1 MGTDLS
7 TTLIDPPAAAPGD
20 PLADA
25 SPRRADVAGGS
36 EERERREP
44 AALGSEDPRLAQ
56 GPGLGPVPPGV
67 PAAPRHAAPRR
78 SGGLRVPLGYKFTF
92 AVIGVIGVAT
102 LMPSIVA
109 ALSVPE
115 EWREFVTALAAFV
128 AGLSASRVF
137 ISGLSRDFQ
146 SLNASAERISQ
157 GDLITP
163 VSVSAH
169 PLLPDERSDLAAVL
183 DRMQASLR
191 DIVGQM
197 RVTSTRVADS
207 ATGLSSTAAQMN
219 ASTEEIASSIE
230 QISRG
235 AELQAQLVERSSKV
249 IREIAGSIDLVTR
262 SAKEAADAADQA
274 ARTASAGGE
283 LATMA
288 MGKMQR
294 VFEGME
300 SSSRAVFRFG
310 EKTREINR
318 IVEVITNI
326 ARQTNLLAL
335 NATIEAAR
343 AGEYGRG
350 FAVVAEEIR
359 KLADGTGRSAEQI
372 TALVREVE
380 DESSRA
386 VSALAA
392 SQRDIEEGRHVIT
405 TTGQSLADIVTNIL
419 GASEKVGKIRDLTRA
434 QTQGAEEMVRA
445 IDELAKVAEDN
456 AAATEEISASIE
468 EQTAAMQEM
477 ASSAHE
483 LSETSEEVR
492 AAVTR
497 FRLSADPEPAA

>member
-7 TTLIDPPAAAPGD
+7 TTLIDPPAPA
-20 PLADA
+20 
-25 SPRRADVAGGS
+25 
-36 EERERREP
+36 EERSAATDGREP
-44 AALGSEDPRLAQ
+44 A
-56 GPGLGPVPPGV
+56 PGATPEGPV
-67 PAAPRHAAPRR
+67 APRHAAAAAARDR
-78 SGGLRVPLGYKFTF
+78 SRLPLGYKFTF

-102 LMPSIVA
+102 LMPAIVDT
-109 ALSVPE
+109 LGVPE
-115 EWREFVTALAAFV
+115 EWQQVVTALAAFG

-137 ISGLSRDFQ
+137 VSGLSRDFRK
-146 SLNASAERISQ
+146 LNESAGRIAH
-157 GDLITP
+157 GDLGEAMT
-163 VSVSAH
+163 V
-169 PLLPDERSDLAAVL
+169 PLDRWLGDERNDLAAAL

-191 DIVGQM
+191 ELVGHM
-197 RVTSTRVADS
+197 RATSLRVADS

-235 AELQAQLVERSSKV
+235 AELQAQLVEKSSKT
-249 IREIAGSIDLVTR
+249 IREIAGSIGEVAR
-262 SAKEAADAADQA
+262 AAKEAADAADQA

-300 SSSRAVFRFG
+300 ASSKAVFRFG
-310 EKTREINR
+310 EKTREITR

-372 TALVREVE
+372 TSLVREVE
-380 DESSRA
+380 EESGRA
-386 VSALAA
+386 ISAL
-392 SQRDIEEGRHVIT
+392 STSGRDIDEGRHVIT

-419 GASEKVGKIRDLTRA
+419 GASEKAGKIRDLMRSQTR
-434 QTQGAEEMVRA
+434 GAEEMVRA
-445 IDELAKVAEDN
+445 VDEIAKVAEDN
-456 AAATEEISASIE
+456 AAATEEISASIQ
-468 EQTAAMQEM
+468 EQTAAMEEM

-483 LSETSEEVR
+483 LSETSEELR
-492 AAVTR
+492 QAVTR
-497 FRLSADPEPAA
+497 FRLSSDRLGPMV